1 MRRFGERSHPLACG
15 RIGVER
21 SFDLAPLR
29 HLEFGIQIADE
40 TVVIWL
46 LHPSY
51 PCAPRGRPLAAAA
64 TRYGTEPDGS

>member
-40 TVVIWL
+40 TVVTAL
-46 LHPSY
+46 LHSWYSY
-51 PCAPRGRPLAAAA
+51 APRGRPRAAAV
-64 TRYGTEPDGS
+64 TRYGPVQDGS